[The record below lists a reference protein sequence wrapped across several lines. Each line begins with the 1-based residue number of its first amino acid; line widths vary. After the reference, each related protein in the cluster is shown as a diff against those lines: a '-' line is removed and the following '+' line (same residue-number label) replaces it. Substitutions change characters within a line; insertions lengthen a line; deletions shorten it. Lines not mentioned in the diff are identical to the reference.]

1 MQAGGSEKE
10 GKKYGHCVDRYVEWH
25 FIVNNFYEWNF
36 IVNGVFM
43 NEIL

>member
-10 GKKYGHCVDRYVEWH
+10 GKKMAPVNRDSAWTWLT
-25 FIVNNFYEWNF
+25 FIVNK
-36 IVNGVFM
+36 VFM